1 LLSTNSN
8 FDLPARGSTVAENYG
23 FRANLGAVKWFLTRR
38 VPPVTRVLL
47 IESGPRD
54 LCQRLIPRLRTA
66 LGASVPIDVLTCL
79 PDNPEGLGD
88 DAIAWRTL
96 DAASASE
103 RWALLRT
110 LRGERHPVVAMLC
123 ADDAIMGPWRFAL
136 LLMLRA
142 KFLIVNENADFFWL
156 DRGNAGT
163 TLKFLLTRMG
173 LRDPFAA
180 RTLARLAV
188 FPFTL
193 AYLLLFAARVHIRRA
208 LRLARSG
215 RTH

>member
-1 LLSTNSN
+1 M
-8 FDLPARGSTVAENYG
+8 
-23 FRANLGAVKWFLTRR
+23 KWFLTKR

-54 LCQRLIPRLRTA
+54 LCQLLIPRLQTA
-66 LGASVPIDVLTCL
+66 LGEDVPIDILTCL
-79 PDNPEGLGD
+79 PENPDGLGD
-88 DAIAWRTL
+88 DAATWRTL
-96 DAASASE
+96 DAAGTSE
-103 RWALLRT
+103 RWAMLRT
-110 LRGERHPVVAMLC
+110 LRRARHPVAAMLC

-142 KFLIVNENADFFWL
+142 RFLIVNENADFFWL

-180 RTLARLAV
+180 RTLALLAV